1 MKKQS
6 WMRLLALLLAFAMIA
21 AACGGDDDDDPVADG
36 DDASEPAE
44 EPADEPEEPADEP
57 AGDFPE
63 GPELSLGTLL
73 PETGPL
79 AVLGA
84 GMVPSVQLAVA
95 I

>member
-1 MKKQS
+1 M
-6 WMRLLALLLAFAMIA
+6 MIRLQR
-21 AACGGDDDDDPVADG
+21 

-63 GPELSLGTLL
+63 GPALSLGTLL

-79 AVLGA
+79 AFLGA

-95 I
+95 DMNAAGANISLVTGDSGTDPDIAHATV